1 MPTADPRFAA
11 TLAHGLDVLEAF
23 AGAPAVLANA
33 ALAQRAGLARATIT
47 RLTTTLA
54 SRGLV
59 VPAGQGRG
67 HRLGSG
73 ALTLGYPL
81 LAQLGLRRIAR
92 LPMKQLADALGAS
105 VSLGMRDRHRM
116 VYVET
121 WRNNDPLTFQPD
133 LGAPLPLLDTAI
145 GRAWLATATPSE
157 REAARV
163 ALAVVDGAQASR
175 FDRVLREAQRQWAA
189 QGFCHSEGDWL
200 PDVHAVAV
208 PLRITLQGEHLLLN
222 AGLPARRLA
231 PRQLQREIGPC
242 LLQLAR
248 TIEADW
254 QRALLRDVAGQPP
267 AVPAAPAWLMGH
279 GPATTRDADPRDGG
293 FARTLAHG
301 IDLLRSFAPGEPVL
315 GIRAL
320 ARRLALAPNTV
331 QRLVHTLVAR
341 GYLRRDDTTAGYR
354 LAPAVLTAAYP
365 MLSGLP
371 LRRRARPAML
381 ALAAR
386 TGGAVSLGLPHE
398 TSMVYVETAWQTD
411 ARLLPPDTG
420 APMPMLHTAMGRAWL
435 ASVDHPTREALLHRL
450 RLVQPEAFAR
460 LWPAAG
466 SAMADCRRQGWC
478 SSADFRPE
486 IVAVAVPF
494 SRPVE
499 GLRYVMNCGVLQAQA
514 DDPRRLAQIGAW
526 LRETVAELES
536 AEAQN

>member
-23 AGAPAVLANA
+23 AGAPAVLTNA
-33 ALAQRAGLARATIT
+33 ALAQRTGLARATIT

-59 VPAGQGRG
+59 VPAGEGRG

-105 VSLGMRDRHRM
+105 VSLGVRDRHRM
-116 VYVET
+116 VYMET

-133 LGAPLPLLDTAI
+133 LGAPLPLLDTAM
-145 GRAWLATATPSE
+145 GRAWLATATPAE
-157 REAARV
+157 REAARA
-163 ALAVVDGAQASR
+163 ALSDVEGAQAQR
-175 FDRVLREAQRQWAA
+175 FDGVLREAQRQWAA

-208 PLRITLQGEHLLLN
+208 PLRITLQGGHLLLN

-231 PRQLQREIGPC
+231 PRALQREIGPC
-242 LLQLAR
+242 LVQLAR

-254 QRALLRDVAGQPP
+254 QRALLRDGAGQPP
-267 AVPAAPAWLMGH
+267 AVPPAPAWLVGH
-279 GPATTRDADPRDGG
+279 GPATARDMDPRDGG

-341 GYLRRDDTTAGYR
+341 GYLRRDDATAGYR
-354 LAPAVLTAAYP
+354 LAPAVLAAAYP

-420 APMPMLHTAMGRAWL
+420 APMPMLQTAMGRAWL
-435 ASVDHPTREALLHRL
+435 ASVDHAMREALLHRL

-460 LWPAAG
+460 LWPAAS

-494 SRPVE
+494 SGPVE

-514 DDPRRLAQIGAW
+514 DDPRRLAQIGGW
-526 LRETVAELES
+526 LRETVAALES

>member
-1 MPTADPRFAA
+1 MPITDPRFAT
-11 TLAHGLDVLEAF
+11 TLANGLDVLEAF
-23 AGAPAVLANA
+23 AGAPAVLGNS
-33 ALAQRAGLARATIT
+33 ALAQRTGLARATIT

-59 VPAGQGRG
+59 VPAGEGRG

-231 PRQLQREIGPC
+231 PRALQREIGPC
-242 LLQLAR
+242 LVQLAR

-254 QRALLRDVAGQPP
+254 QRALLRDGAGQPP
-267 AVPAAPAWLMGH
+267 AVPPAPAWLVGH
-279 GPATTRDADPRDGG
+279 GTAAVQDDPRDGG

-301 IDLLRSFAPGEPVL
+301 IDLLRSFTPGEPAL

-320 ARRLALAPNTV
+320 ARRLGLAPNTV
-331 QRLVHTLVAR
+331 QRLVHTLMER
-341 GYLRRDDTTAGYR
+341 GYLRRDEATAGYR
-354 LAPAVLTAAYP
+354 LAPAVLAAAYP

-450 RLVQPEAFAR
+450 RLTQPEAFAP
-460 LWPAAG
+460 LWPAA
-466 SAMADCRRQGWC
+466 SAAMADCRRQGWC

-499 GLRYVMNCGVLQAQA
+499 GLRYVMNCGVLRDQAA
-514 DDPRRLAQIGAW
+514 DPRRLAQIGAW
-526 LRETVAELES
+526 LRETVVELETPGP
-536 AEAQN
+536 AG